1 MNQAQK
7 DYLDREIKRSIKWC
21 RRLLAQKSM
30 RLFEMEQHRLGS
42 LWQVRDEMR
51 KLEGVR

>member
-21 RRLLAQKSM
+21 RRSLRINARHFEQEQAKLEVLWCLRQK
-30 RLFEMEQHRLGS
+30 
-42 LWQVRDEMR
+42 MR
-51 KLEGVR
+51 KLEVAQ